1 MQVSI
6 NRILLRF
13 CGNDKVRNQWLF
25 FNLFKL
31 PKCVLEETLM
41 NVWRKV
47 SLAAIRLRTWIK
59 MGQPLEQFQV
69 FIESYV
75 FESIILAVFSEQ
87 DGKSYLKHATELWA
101 TLSEE
106 EKQVSDGV
114 ASAFHIF

>member
-1 MQVSI
+1 
-6 NRILLRF
+6 
-13 CGNDKVRNQWLF
+13 
-25 FNLFKL
+25 
-31 PKCVLEETLM
+31 M
-41 NVWRKV
+41 NAWRKV
-47 SLAAIRLRTWIK
+47 SLAAIRLGTWIK

-75 FESIILAVFSEQ
+75 FESINLAVFSEQ

-106 EKQVSDGV
+106 EKQVSDGG